1 MKLHDIAIAMI
12 VTQESSPFG
21 IFISDFWIIFPPWS
35 MGIINILIT
44 IFLYII
50 LQVMTITNEIPLI
63 TMAYAASSVSLSDR
77 QRYPFFLRTNPPD
90 DLQAHFMVKLLEE
103 ISSKDGNDV
112 NAVSVIYTDGLY
124 GRTGYEVRNELV
136 MSSSSE
142 I

>member
-1 MKLHDIAIAMI
+1 M
-12 VTQESSPFG
+12 
-21 IFISDFWIIFPPWS
+21 
-35 MGIINILIT
+35 
-44 IFLYII
+44 
-50 LQVMTITNEIPLI
+50 
-63 TMAYAASSVSLSDR
+63 SLSDR
-77 QRYPFFLRTNPPD
+77 QRYPFFLRTTPPD
-90 DLQAHFMVKLLEE
+90 NLQAHFMVKLLEE

>member
-1 MKLHDIAIAMI
+1 
-12 VTQESSPFG
+12 
-21 IFISDFWIIFPPWS
+21 

-63 TMAYAASSVSLSDR
+63 TMAYSASSVSLSDR

-103 ISSKDGNDV
+103 ISSKDGNDGNDV
-112 NAVSVIYTDGLY
+112 NAVSVIYTDSLY